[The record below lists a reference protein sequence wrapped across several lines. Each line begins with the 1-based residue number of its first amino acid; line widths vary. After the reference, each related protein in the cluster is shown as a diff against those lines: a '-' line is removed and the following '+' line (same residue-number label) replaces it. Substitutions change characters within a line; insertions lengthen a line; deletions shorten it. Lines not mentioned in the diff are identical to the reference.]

1 MNRTNFLFGFLL
13 LLSLTSCCGLDMGY
27 NNNYNDVLY
36 TRRIKVL
43 DTADRILK
51 ISYKNSD
58 KVFYPNDTATELII
72 SENKETTLYINT
84 KNEIDTIV
92 LAVQI
97 IYGMYNS
104 ACDASNTSRFVV
116 QKPFI
121 VNHTFDSANLIF
133 EQTKNTFTDIL
144 LFKP

>member
-1 MNRTNFLFGFLL
+1 MNKTNFLFGFLL
-13 LLSLTSCCGLDMGY
+13 LLIFTSCCDLDMGY

-36 TRRIKVL
+36 TRRIRVM
-43 DTADRILK
+43 DTSDRILK

-58 KVFYPNDTATELII
+58 KVFFPNDTASELII

-84 KNEIDTIV
+84 KNELDTIV
-92 LAVQI
+92 LAVQVS
-97 IYGMYNS
+97 YGMYSS
-104 ACDASNTSRFVV
+104 ACDASNTSRFIK

-121 VNHTFDSANLIF
+121 VNHTFDSANFIF

>member
-13 LLSLTSCCGLDMGY
+13 LLLLTSCCGLDMEFY
-27 NNNYNDVLY
+27 KNDKSVLY
-36 TRRIKVL
+36 TRRIRVL

-121 VNHTFDSANLIF
+121 VNHTFDSTNFIFNQTEYTYTDVLLI
-133 EQTKNTFTDIL
+133 
-144 LFKP
+144 KP